1 MNSSKRSAK
10 YQEKPKTNQASK
22 IKFVITCNPMLPKV
36 DDIIK
41 KQIPVLHSD
50 DALKTLFPTGCFSP
64 IYNRNK
70 NLKELIAPS
79 ICNKNIYT
87 RTSSIRDCDNCN
99 ICKNYMIFDNTFI

>member
-1 MNSSKRSAK
+1 
-10 YQEKPKTNQASK
+10 
-22 IKFVITCNPMLPKV
+22 MLPKV

-50 DALKTLFPTGCFSP
+50 DALKTLFSTGCLGP

-99 ICKNYMIFDNTFI
+99 ICNNYMIFDNTFI